1 MVYFTQCVKFC
12 KVNPEIC
19 KLQQVLHSLTVGIS
33 DGDEWWKYP
42 EYHLKHTH
50 TQVTPVTSTWVKHLD
65 FSFGFIKTDNYMVY
79 QPIKLKKGEQIKRER
94 DRQTDRQRVTKRE
107 TQREKKQSMKMT
119 EQTDYLVYSSY
130 WQEWEYRFTEEG
142 WNPQDTVVL
151 LVLDRLH

>member
-12 KVNPEIC
+12 QVNPEIC

-50 TQVTPVTSTWVKHLD
+50 RQLQSCQPEWSTWTFLLV
-65 FSFGFIKTDNYMVY
+65 SSRQIIIWSTN
-79 QPIKLKKGEQIKRER
+79 PSKKKKRR
-94 DRQTDRQRVTKRE
+94 GTNKKRQTDRQTEGDRKRDREREETKHE
-107 TQREKKQSMKMT
+107 NDWTNH
-119 EQTDYLVYSSY
+119 LVYSSY
-130 WQEWEYRFTEEG
+130 WQEWEYRSTEEG